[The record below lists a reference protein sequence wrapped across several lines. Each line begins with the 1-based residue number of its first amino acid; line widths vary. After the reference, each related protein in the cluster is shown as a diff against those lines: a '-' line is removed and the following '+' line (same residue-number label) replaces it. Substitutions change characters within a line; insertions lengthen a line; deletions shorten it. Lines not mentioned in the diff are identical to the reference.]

1 MHKNKLIALVLSA
14 GMILG
19 TVGCGDAASTET
31 VTTGTEAHSEED
43 STAPVDTGSEGD
55 SEAGDI
61 STDTNSGTT
70 TLVGTGPA
78 KPEDFVNAEA
88 SDEYAIN
95 DGDKII
101 DINFDD
107 NDLHGF
113 GQYKNGGSFNLLV
126 KDGVMVSE
134 IESVGVV
141 DHADQIFVD
150 GFSLSQGCIYRL
162 SFDISSDV
170 NRTVEYRLQL
180 NGGDY
185 HAYQGEYIDVT
196 PEMQN
201 ISVEFEMTEESDP
214 APRFCFNMGKTQGMD
229 QDPGKHN
236 IYIDNILLEVV
247 DSSNADAVSGI
258 PGYTNVAVN
267 QIGYKPADRKYVV
280 VKSDSE
286 EEKEFIICDAGTNE
300 TVYMGYLDA
309 PKHDSGSYLDVRQG
323 EFTDFSTP
331 GEYYIVT
338 EEGASY
344 KFAIND
350 APFDDI
356 YKDTVLMLYRQ
367 RCGMAIEGAAAGNAD
382 HGECHME
389 EAVVFDNESVKK
401 DVTGG
406 WHDAGDYGRYVVS
419 GAETVAD
426 LMLAYRDYN
435 IDDDDLGIPESG
447 NGIPDILDEAR
458 YELDWMLKMQDE
470 ESGGVY
476 HKVTGLVFPETV
488 KPEEETETMY
498 LMPISATATADF
510 AAVMAMA
517 SVIYKD
523 IDPEF
528 TEKAYAAAEKAWDY
542 VKDIDDKRGFK
553 NPKGVSTG
561 EYPDGKIWDEKYWAA
576 AELYLAGRDDLEGT
590 VNSYLQ
596 SENIEYGLG
605 WADMASYADY
615 DLAISDKASMSSNA
629 AAELKK
635 DADEILEKME
645 KSGYFNGVGTK
656 YPWGS
661 NMTVA
666 NHAQLLE
673 MTYNVT
679 QDNIYKEYA
688 RKQLDY
694 LFGVNAMGYCFV
706 TGYGTFYPEHPH
718 HRPSELADE
727 LIPGMLVGG
736 PDVNLEDP
744 YAKTVLEGQSPAM
757 CYVDNAQSYSTNEV
771 AIYWNSPLIYVIS
784 AEK

>member
-1 MHKNKLIALVLSA
+1 MHKNRLIALVLSA

-19 TVGCGDAASTET
+19 TAACGDTASTEA
-31 VTTGTEAHSEED
+31 VTEAGTETEAVTESAGD
-43 STAPVDTGSEGD
+43 DNGSQGNDEG
-55 SEAGDI
+55 ADI
-61 STDTNSGTT
+61 STDTDSSAI

-78 KPEDFVNAEA
+78 SPEDFVNAEA
-88 SDEYAIN
+88 EDEFAIN

-113 GQYKNGGSFNLLV
+113 GQYKNGGSFNLFV

-134 IESVGVV
+134 IESVGIVE
-141 DHADQIFVD
+141 HADQVFLD
-150 GFSLSQGCIYRL
+150 GFNLSKGCKYKF

-170 NRTVEYRLQL
+170 ARSVEYRFQI

-196 PEMQN
+196 PEMQTVT
-201 ISVEFEMTEESDP
+201 VEFEMNEESDP

-236 IYIDNILLEVV
+236 IYVDNILLEVV
-247 DSSNADAVSGI
+247 DSSNADSVTGI
-258 PGYTNVAVN
+258 PGYTGVAVN
-267 QIGYKPADRKYVV
+267 QLGYKPDDQKFVV
-280 VKSDSE
+280 VKSDREDE
-286 EEKEFIICDAGTNE
+286 EPFIICDAKTNE
-300 TVYMGYLDA
+300 TVFNGYLN
-309 PKHDSGSYLDVRQG
+309 PVQHDSGSYLDVRQG
-323 EFTDFSTP
+323 EFTSFKDP

-344 KFAIND
+344 AFKIDD

-367 RCGMAIEGAAAGNAD
+367 RCGMAVEGAAAGNAD
-382 HGECHME
+382 HGECHMD
-389 EAVVFDNESVKK
+389 EAVVFDNEAVKK

-426 LMLAYRDYN
+426 LMLAYRDYKVE
-435 IDDDDLGIPESG
+435 DDDFGIPESG
-447 NGIPDILDEAR
+447 NGVPDILDEAR

-498 LMPISATATADF
+498 LMPVSATATADF

-528 TEKAYAAAEKAWDY
+528 AETAYAAAEKAWDY

-590 VNSYLQ
+590 VNSYLS

-615 DLAISDKASMSSNA
+615 DLAISDRAVTSTNA

-635 DADEILEKME
+635 DADEILEKM
-645 KSGYFNGVGTK
+645 KKCGYFNGVGTK

-673 MTYNVT
+673 MAYNVT
-679 QDNIYKEYA
+679 HEDIYKEYA

-718 HRPSELADE
+718 HRPSELADD

-771 AIYWNSPLIYVIS
+771 AIYWNSPLIYVLS
-784 AEK
+784 AER